1 MQTPVVLLTAHIQCI
16 PSVITTVALSTGILK
31 FAGALGLG
39 RSRPKNCSI
48 PSVMAS
54 FMIDTVTVVVFDP
67 TGKLTGTALALVI
80 PVKSAPSSGNE
91 EEKTRKE
98 EKETYCSVKG
108 QYSSIISS
116 PVRSAT
122 RIVKS
127 CYI

>member
-1 MQTPVVLLTAHIQCI
+1 MQTPVVLLTAHIRCI

-31 FAGALGLG
+31 FAGALGLR

-54 FMIDTVTVVVFDP
+54 FMIGTVTVVVFDP
-67 TGKLTGTALALVI
+67 IGKMTGTAFALVI

-91 EEKTRKE
+91 EEKTRR